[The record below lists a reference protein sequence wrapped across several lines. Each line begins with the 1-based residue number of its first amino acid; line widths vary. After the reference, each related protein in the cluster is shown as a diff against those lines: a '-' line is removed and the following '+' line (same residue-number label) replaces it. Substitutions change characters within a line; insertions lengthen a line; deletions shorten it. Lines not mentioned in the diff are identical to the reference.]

1 MGYKRNRKLYKLV
14 FDQDTDY
21 AGLEVVVGTVTMG
34 QLLTMRT
41 GKQDDDG
48 KDGVQASVELLAD
61 RIVEWNLEDEDGQ
74 PVPPTLDAMYGE
86 DDDLILAIINRWTD
100 AISAVRAPLQ
110 QSSPSGE
117 PSLVESVPMEAL
129 SESLAS

>member
-21 AGLEVVVGTVTMG
+21 PGLEVVVGTVSMG
-34 QLLTMRT
+34 QLITMRT
-41 GKQDDDG
+41 GKKNDDG
-48 KDGVQASVELLAD
+48 KDGVLASVELLAD
-61 RIVEWNLEDEDGQ
+61 RMISWNLEDEEGQ
-74 PVPPTLDAMYGE
+74 PVPTTLEAILSE
-86 DDDLILAIINRWTD
+86 DDDMVLNIISRWTD
-100 AISAVRAPLQ
+100 AISGVKAPLQ